1 MKKNSKN
8 INNSDEIDLVVI
20 IKNLW
25 QGKWIILF
33 MVFIA
38 SLAVVIFFQLQPKK
52 VILSFGI
59 SMVKVS
65 NSKYLILDEII
76 EKLTADLTY
85 NKEVLE
91 NKNNFSDT
99 SNTDKLYNRT
109 DKLYNREITIIEES
123 VKRLN
128 FIKLSPQ
135 LLLNLYLEN
144 LTTYEVVEEAVRI
157 SNLFKNQN
165 YSTVDYQNKVQSI
178 INSIKVIQL
187 RSVEQA
193 KQQLKEIEKLFYEY
207 KLDFTFNDSEKGKL
221 FLINLDKVTNKRV
234 RDIILQNFNEN
245 IDTFEYLTTIKLD
258 EIDYAIQIELY
269 THEQETKK
277 RIEFLKEQAKIARA
291 LEIARNTIKTE
302 KFSLGSGA
310 ITNVT
315 TDTPFY
321 FRGYEAIEKE
331 IELIQARVD
340 PNLFAK
346 EITKLEKQKKYL
358 KENKNINNL
367 KFVFNNSD
375 LTKKEKFVA
384 AHIFELQSKINSNF
398 KKILLIVIFI
408 SLMIGSI
415 FVLIRQSFQKQN

>member
-1 MKKNSKN
+1 MKNSKN

-76 EKLTADLTY
+76 EKLTAELTHK
-85 NKEVLE
+85 KEVLE

-99 SNTDKLYNRT
+99 SDSDRPNNE
-109 DKLYNREITIIEES
+109 EITIIKES
-123 VKRLN
+123 VQGLN
-128 FIKLSPQ
+128 FIQLSPQ
-135 LLLNLYLEN
+135 SLLNLYLEN
-144 LTTYEVVEEAVRI
+144 LITYEVVEEAVRI

-165 YSTVDYQNKVQSI
+165 YSTVDYQNKIQSI
-178 INSIKVIQL
+178 INSIKIVQL
-187 RSVEQA
+187 RSVERST
-193 KQQLKEIEKLFYEY
+193 QQLKEIEKLFYEY
-207 KLDFTFNDSEKGKL
+207 KLNFTFNDSEKGKL

-234 RDIILQNFNEN
+234 RDIILKNFNEN
-245 IDTFEYLTTIKLD
+245 IDSFEYLTTIKLD

-269 THEQETKK
+269 TYEQEIKK
-277 RIEFLKEQAKIARA
+277 RIEFLKEQAKIART
-291 LEIARNTIKTE
+291 LGIAKNTIDTE

-310 ITNVT
+310 ITNVKT
-315 TDTPFY
+315 NTPFY

-331 IELIQARVD
+331 MELIQARVD
-340 PNLFAK
+340 PNLFAQG
-346 EITKLEKQKKYL
+346 ITKLEKQKKYL

-398 KKILLIVIFI
+398 TKILLSVIFI
-408 SLMIGSI
+408 SLIISSI
-415 FVLIRQSFQKQN
+415 FVLVRQSFQK